1 MQIPGGVQGGLSPAE
16 GHFRFVWSLAPLD
29 MEASVER
36 DFEAGMSL
44 SHVVQALR
52 IAEYSDHLVFRH
64 SSGDEI
70 ADWREF
76 VPEDGDVV
84 ECTTLPGSTD
94 QFKKVAG
101 VLIVTALIFAG
112 GAFAIGYMGL
122 TGAVGAAATWGLNY
136 LGKAYLV
143 AGLINAFSDDDDD
156 GDRGR
161 IERGASYYLSGGA
174 NAPAPWKTVPIVL
187 GERDIA
193 PPLATNSFTEII
205 GNDQYLNML
214 LCWGVAPMKIEDLR
228 IGNQPIANYKDVE
241 ITYDLLGTGSL
252 NNFPQGRE
260 QDVSALIT
268 DEWTTR
274 ETISGTDE
282 ISLNLIFPRGLYRI
296 DDNGNAQD
304 YKMEYIVQYR
314 KKGTQ
319 TWLTA
324 DRDNR
329 TKRSTDQILVGKK
342 IDKGIIGYIQDPE
355 SCRRVRRTRS
365 YTYNPSG
372 MRGDRETRT
381 EVYYEKVCTPGAYRP
396 VHGKLDEAAVW
407 EVRIKRAKAEP
418 DDTRIVSELRWLS
431 MGSFRNSRP
440 VNTDKLALMKVRI
453 KSSNE
458 NNGRLGAFNARAMS
472 LIPQYTRAAN
482 GAPGGGTW
490 SGGTRGSTQWSGAA
504 RSNPAN
510 VNFRSIDVSAPR
522 FFNSSSRDRP
532 GGSVNGIMAVVESAD
547 GLTRTQLTAYTRGDG
562 GHRSTWREMKRASR
576 TASWPPQGW
585 GSQDDW
591 NYGGGRLE
599 IPSVESLPDGSPVRV
614 VSMGA
619 VGTPPDS
626 RIRGSKIQRT
636 AFALIWRDGGKI
648 RIGGAVGSFGYT
660 WTSVPGTGT
669 TALAESRNPG
679 EILREAMLN
688 PDWNP
693 KPLPLDSIDMESVN
707 LFTEHCREQGLT
719 YSKVY
724 QGGQNVNRILD
735 EIAGAGLGSLDY
747 SDGRWRV
754 IWDSEKEE
762 GPVTMIT
769 PANSSQFKG
778 SIVTLQPPHAIRIR
792 FPNENEDYRWDVRT
806 IYMDGFNA
814 GGTGGLKKA
823 TRTIESTI
831 GYITDPDCVAALG
844 LYQLRVAHLRRLVW
858 EAELGIEH
866 VVFRRGDRVLFSHDA
881 ALIGL
886 RSGWVEGIDRGNRR
900 LTLDAPIQFE
910 KGKNYRIFIR
920 RKNRKRVDAADISV
934 AAGDYTKEVAIA
946 GEGADA
952 LIGAVQEGCLCNVG
966 EVHRDIV
973 DCLVIG
979 IDPASQ
985 DAQKSPR
992 VRVRLT
998 EYAPSIFSDRTLNV
1012 TKIPRFATR
1021 LSKSAA
1027 PTFNSPPKP
1036 VLVAIRSDEAAL
1048 PVTSA
1053 GAQVPAI
1060 RIDVRASMDD
1070 TANET
1075 RTLVNFYRVRWR
1087 RIRDTLGDPVSE
1099 EWEVRDMANDG
1110 GRIYITPVTAKAA
1123 YEIEIESHD
1132 VAAGRSE
1139 PLELTHIVEGLS
1151 EPPPRV
1157 GLLSVEGGLLKWT
1170 YPDAPGDV
1178 AGFRV
1183 FHSTAAQ
1190 TRVSRMASLGE
1201 NAQALARTYPVTP
1214 MTGTYAVQ
1222 PVDTTGVVGEAR
1234 FLDYTA
1240 PPPSIGR
1247 KKALESVQDPAFG
1260 GTKSGLAVV
1269 SGGLRLAVIPAATI
1283 SDDMEDWPDLDD
1295 LGNLS
1300 RTTEASYRASG
1311 TITTPTLQLDAK
1323 FACRLEV
1330 DLRVSGYNSLQANQ
1344 GALTEEEIEDFRVST
1359 EFRTAT
1365 ALNNGE
1371 PSFGAWE
1378 PIAGARGGVVLR
1390 YVQFR
1395 TTLASN
1401 RSSVTPIVDR
1411 LRYSLWLDRRSE
1423 QGRFTTP
1430 GSVTFARAFW
1440 EAPEMT
1446 WNPALDAGDRL
1457 VEGTVSKTGA
1467 SAEVRNS
1474 SNAAQSGRSVGWT
1487 ATGIGEAL

>member
-36 DFEAGMSL
+36 DFEAGMNL
-44 SHVVQALR
+44 SHVVKILK
-52 IAEYSDHLVFRH
+52 IDEFSDHLVFRH

-70 ADWREF
+70 EDWREF
-76 VPEDGDVV
+76 VPEAGDVI

-112 GAFAIGYMGL
+112 GAFAVGYMGL

-143 AGLINAFSDDDDD
+143 AGLINAFSDDDGD
-156 GDRGR
+156 GDRGS

-187 GERDIA
+187 GERDLA
-193 PPLATNSFTEII
+193 PPLATNSFTEIV

-214 LCWGVAPMKIEDLR
+214 LCWGVAPMRIEDLR
-228 IGNQPIANYKDVE
+228 IGNQPIGNYKDVE
-241 ITYDLLGTGSL
+241 ITYDLLGEGTL
-252 NNFPQGRE
+252 NNFPQARE
-260 QDVSALIT
+260 RDVSALIT

-274 ETISGTDE
+274 ETHPDTDE
-282 ISLNLIFPRGLYRI
+282 ISLNLIFPRGLYRL

-304 YKMEYIVQYR
+304 YKMEYVVQYR
-314 KKGTQ
+314 KKGTT

-342 IDKGIIGYIQDPE
+342 IDKGIVGYIQDPE
-355 SCRRVRRTRS
+355 SCRKVRRTRT

-372 MRGDRETRT
+372 TPGDRETRT
-381 EVYYEKVCTPGAYRP
+381 EVYHERVCTPGAYRP
-396 VHGKLDEAAVW
+396 VHGKLDSKGVW

-418 DDTRIVSELRWLS
+418 DDSRIVSELRWLS

-440 VNTDKLALMKVRI
+440 VNTKKLALMKVRI

-482 GAPGGGTW
+482 GRPGGGTW

-504 RSNPAN
+504 RSNPSTAD
-510 VNFRSIDVSAPR
+510 FRSIDVAAPR
-522 FFNSSSRDRP
+522 FFSSSSSDRP
-532 GGSVNGIMAVVESAD
+532 GGSGNGIMAVVESAD
-547 GLTRTQLTAYTRGDG
+547 GRTRTQLAVYTRPEDG
-562 GHRSTWREMKRASR
+562 GHRAVTRTMTRASR
-576 TASWPPQGW
+576 TASWPAQGW
-585 GSQDDW
+585 GSQADW
-591 NYGGGRLE
+591 NYGGAGDLQ
-599 IPSVESLPDGSPVRV
+599 IASLDSLPAGNSARV
-614 VSMGA
+614 ISMDAPGA
-619 VGTPPDS
+619 PPEDKTKGKAS
-626 RIRGSKIQRT
+626 RS
-636 AFALIWRDGGKI
+636 AFALTWRDGDRFRVALATGQ
-648 RIGGAVGSFGYT
+648 FGYT
-660 WTSVPGTGT
+660 WTTVPGTGT
-669 TALAESRNPG
+669 SALGESTNPG

-707 LFTEHCREQGLT
+707 LFTEHCRTRGLA

-724 QGGQNVNRILD
+724 QGGQNVNKLLD
-735 EIAGAGLGSLDY
+735 EIAGAGMGSLDY

-754 IWDSEKEE
+754 IWDSAKPDEE
-762 GPVTMIT
+762 PVTMIT
-769 PANSSQFKG
+769 PSNCTQFKG

-792 FPNENEDYRWDVRT
+792 FPNEDEDYRWDIRT
-806 IYMDGFNA
+806 VYMDGFNA
-814 GGTGGLKKA
+814 GGTDELKKA
-823 TRTIESTI
+823 VRIIESTI
-831 GYITDPDCVAALG
+831 GYITDPDCIDLIG
-844 LYQLRVAHLRRLVW
+844 KYQLRVAHYRRLVW

-866 VVFRRGDRVLFSHDA
+866 VVFRRGDRVLFAHDA
-881 ALIGL
+881 ALIGI
-886 RSGWVEGIDRGNRR
+886 RSGWIEGIDKGNRR

-920 RKNRKRVDAADISV
+920 RKNSRKIDQADISV
-934 AAGDYTKEVAIA
+934 AAGDYTREVTVA

-952 LIGAVQEGCLCNVG
+952 LVQATEEGCLCNVG
-966 EVHRDIV
+966 EVQSAMV
-973 DCLVIG
+973 DCIVIG

-985 DAQKSPR
+985 DAQKNPR

-998 EYAPSIFSDRTLNV
+998 EYAPGIFQSLDV
-1012 TKIPRFATR
+1012 TKVPKFVSR

-1027 PTFNSPPKP
+1027 PTYNSPPKP
-1036 VLVAIRSDEAAL
+1036 VLVSIRSDEAAL

-1075 RTLVNFYRVRWR
+1075 RTLVNFFRVRWR
-1087 RIRDTLGDPVSE
+1087 RIRDALGDPVTE
-1099 EWEVRDMANDG
+1099 EWEARDMANDG
-1110 GRIYITPVTAKAA
+1110 GRIYITPVAAKAT

-1151 EPPPRV
+1151 EPPPAV
-1157 GLLSVEGGLLKWT
+1157 GLLSVENDLLKWT
-1170 YPDAPGDV
+1170 YPNAPGDV

-1183 FHSTAAQ
+1183 FHSTTAQ

-1201 NAQALARTYPVTP
+1201 NAQALARSYPVTP

-1240 PPPSIGR
+1240 PPSPTGR
-1247 KKALESVQDPAFG
+1247 KKALESVQDPSFG

-1283 SDDMEDWPDLDD
+1283 SDDLDDWPDLDD
-1295 LGNLS
+1295 LENLS

-1311 TITTPTLQLDAK
+1311 TITTPALQLDAK

-1344 GALTEEEIEDFRVST
+1344 GALTEDEIEDYRVST
-1359 EFRTAT
+1359 EFRTAS
-1365 ALNNGE
+1365 ALNNGT
-1371 PSFGAWE
+1371 PVWGAWE

-1411 LRYSLWLDRRSE
+1411 LRFSVWLDRRSE

-1457 VEGTVSKTGA
+1457 VEGTVTKTGA